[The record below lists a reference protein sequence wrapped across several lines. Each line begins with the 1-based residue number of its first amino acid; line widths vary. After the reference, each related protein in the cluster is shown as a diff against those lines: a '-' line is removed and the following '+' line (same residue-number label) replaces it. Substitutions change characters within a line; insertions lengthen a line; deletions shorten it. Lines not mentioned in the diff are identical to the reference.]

1 MRPTFRTQAIVLR
14 RTNYGEADRIL
25 SLLTPEH
32 GKVSAIA
39 KGVRKPKSK
48 LAGGL
53 ELFAICDVTV
63 MEGRG
68 AMGLITSARL
78 KDFFGD
84 ILHQYERME
93 TAYMFIKQVNAATE
107 TVSEPEFYH
116 LLQIGLENLNNQT
129 IDWRLTEL
137 WFRLHFVTLLGHGLN
152 MATDREGNALAADV
166 LYHYDFAENA
176 FYLHEHGRF
185 GADHIK
191 FLRLVAAKTPSV
203 LSHVGGVGDIIED
216 CLWLVRSFDT

>member
-1 MRPTFRTQAIVLR
+1 MRPAFRTEAIVLR

-25 SLLTPEH
+25 SLLTPEQ

-53 ELFAICDVTV
+53 ELFAVCDVTV

-68 AMGLITSARL
+68 TMGLITSARL

-93 TAYMFIKQVNAATE
+93 AAYMFIKQVNTATE

-116 LLQIGLENLNNQT
+116 LLHTGLESLNSKT
-129 IDWRLTEL
+129 VDWQLTEL
-137 WFRLHFVTLLGHGLN
+137 WFRLHFVSLLGHGLN
-152 MATDREGNALAADV
+152 MATDREGNALAAGAQ
-166 LYHYDFAENA
+166 YHYDFAENA
-176 FYLHEHGRF
+176 FYPHEQGRF
-185 GADHIK
+185 NADHIK
-191 FLRLVAAKTPSV
+191 FLRLVAAKTPAV
-203 LSHVGGVGDIIED
+203 LSHVGGVEAILDD
-216 CLWLVRSFDT
+216 SLWLVRTLES